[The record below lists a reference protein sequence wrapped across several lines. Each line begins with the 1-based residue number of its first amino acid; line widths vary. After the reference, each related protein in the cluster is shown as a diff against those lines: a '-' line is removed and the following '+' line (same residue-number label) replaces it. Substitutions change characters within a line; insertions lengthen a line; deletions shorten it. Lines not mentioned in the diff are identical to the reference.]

1 MLSFEEARARV
12 LDGVERVGAERVW
25 FTEAVGRVLA
35 EDVTSA
41 RALPPF
47 DHSAMD
53 GYALAADALSGDA
66 PFRLRV
72 TAESR
77 TGGELPGVIAP
88 GDACRIFTGARIPPG
103 TDAVVMQEDVVRE
116 GDIAVLA
123 ARPRRGA
130 NVRRAGEDV
139 SVGQVVLAR
148 GARVTP
154 YALMLLASVERARV
168 SVAARPRVAI
178 VATGDE
184 LRDLGDPDRGGSVI
198 DANAPTLAAL
208 VAMLGAAP
216 TVLPRAQD
224 DLDATRAAVRDAL
237 GRSDLVL
244 TIGGVS
250 VGAHD
255 VVKDALAL
263 EGVAMDFWKVAIKP
277 GKPVAMGRATRDGRS
292 VRVLG
297 LPGNPASAVL
307 TFALF
312 GAPLIRAMQGD
323 AAPVPMEVDAR
334 LARTL
339 KRAPGRTEFLRV
351 RLAREGDALVAHPL
365 ENQASGA
372 VTSFA
377 WADALARV
385 PAEVA
390 SLEAGTMLR
399 CTRLMEV

>member
-12 LDGVERVGAERVW
+12 LEGAGPLGVERVW

-35 EDVTSA
+35 EDVVSQH
-41 RALPPF
+41 ALPAF

-53 GYALAADALSGDA
+53 GYAVAVDALAGDA

-72 TAESR
+72 SAESR
-77 TGGELPGVIAP
+77 TGGALPGPIAP
-88 GDACRIFTGARIPPG
+88 GDACRIFTGARLPEG
-103 TDAVVMQEDVVRE
+103 TDAVVMQEDVTRE
-116 GDIAVLA
+116 GDVAVLA
-123 ARPRRGA
+123 ARPKRGA

-139 SVGQVVLAR
+139 SVGQVVLPR
-148 GARVTP
+148 GTRVTP
-154 YALMLLASVERARV
+154 YATMLLASVERARL
-168 SVAARPRVAI
+168 SVASRPRVAI

-184 LRDLGDPDRGGSVI
+184 LRDLGEAPRGGAVV

-208 VAMLGAAP
+208 VTMLGGAP
-216 TVLPRAQD
+216 VVLPRAAD
-224 DLDATRAAVRDAL
+224 ALDATRAVVRDAL

-250 VGAHD
+250 VGTHD
-255 VVKDALAL
+255 VVKEALAR
-263 EGVAMDFWKVAIKP
+263 EGVEMDFWKVAIKP
-277 GKPVAMGRATRDGRS
+277 GKPVAMGRASRDGRP

-312 GAPLIRAMQGD
+312 AAPLIRAMQGD
-323 AAPVPMEVDAR
+323 AAPVPLEYDAR
-334 LARTL
+334 LARPL

-351 RLAREGDALVAHPL
+351 RLAREGDGLVAHPL

-390 SLEAGTMLR
+390 ALDEGTVLR